1 MSRSKRA
8 ARRRTARSVWQP
20 IFLAELARTSNVASS
35 ARMAKVDSGTVY
47 KARRSE
53 ASFHRAWQEA
63 LAEGYDN
70 LEMEMVRRLR
80 VGELAGGGAA
90 KAHRKFDN
98 AVAFRLLA
106 AHREAVGRQKGLR
119 ANEDEDAILAS
130 INAKLEKM
138 RERQLALEAVG
149 KAELDDGP
157 VDDSLR
163 GADDAGE

>member
-1 MSRSKRA
+1 MTKAKRVA
-8 ARRRTARSVWQP
+8 KRRMAKTVWQP
-20 IFLAELARTSNVASS
+20 VFLAELGKTSNVASA
-35 ARMAKVDSGTVY
+35 AREAKIDVSTVY

-53 ASFHRAWQEA
+53 ASFFRLWQEA

-98 AVAFRLLA
+98 AIAFRLLA
-106 AHREAVGRQKGLR
+106 AHREAVGRQRGLR
-119 ANEDEDAILAS
+119 ANEDEDEVLAS

-138 RERQLALEAVG
+138 RERQLALETVG
-149 KAELDDGP
+149 EAAPEEDADG
-157 VDDSLR
+157 D
-163 GADDAGE
+163 GE

>member
-1 MSRSKRA
+1 MTKGKRA
-8 ARRRTARSVWQP
+8 RGRRTAKTVWQP
-20 IFLAELARTSNVASS
+20 IFLEELARTSNVAGA
-35 ARMAKVDSGTVY
+35 ARTARIDTGTVY

-70 LEMEMVRRLR
+70 LEMDMVRRLR
-80 VGELAGGGAA
+80 VGELTGGGPG

-98 AVAFRLLA
+98 AIAFRLLT

-138 RERQLALEAVG
+138 RERQLAAI
-149 KAELDDGP
+149 AELDDGP
-157 VDDSLR
+157 VDGSAR
-163 GADDAGE
+163 GGDGDGE